1 MSSEQAL
8 ALAQDP
14 ATSNTMLC
22 QLSHD
27 FPQVA
32 HFLANW
38 SLTSD
43 KLLDHLIDLHQ
54 QSVVDA
60 DVARAVYAHSAASVA
75 TLRRGVREFPSVV
88 FRNPKLRKL
97 LASQKHHGKLELCI
111 EPSGEP
117 NLFSSSE
124 VPDALVDYLAASADF
139 TISARYLFGHTTR
152 SAETV
157 AKFWKSPTVLI
168 VEQLVTRDTDT
179 YLQWARDLGFAGPLP
194 DGCASDEV
202 RIIIDEWVQSL
213 HNQQYELW
221 ERFIPKTGSVKTVQG
236 QLLFAMVNVDNACRD
251 ESLEWDDYID
261 ALKSYVFGEVDARKN
276 FSHLVASTFVNDS
289 SELRSALPWSGRQQ
303 VPNSIEF
310 LQPTDCRIR
319 LARIWVV
326 AIRWLLKQTK
336 QIEYSGKVES
346 DFNIKT
352 GPRELYRSKPRSTKL
367 PKLDSY
373 AKWAIELGLD
383 KNDLRGFSKRHDI
396 HLFIDDWVSDI
407 CAESVNIWR
416 DLVPSQGVSSTLQ
429 GEIIRAHGRIEYDL
443 LRNGLMNWGVY
454 YKEFLKIINITL
466 SNDHIF
472 SDQVKMG
479 IEVDCS
485 VIERAGESAGA
496 DEIVGTGT
504 GPTFGALGDSFFART
519 DVESALKRLGALI
532 VIWIRRNTMAI
543 PYVVGD
549 SPD

>member
-1 MSSEQAL
+1 
-8 ALAQDP
+8 
-14 ATSNTMLC
+14 
-22 QLSHD
+22 
-27 FPQVA
+27 
-32 HFLANW
+32 
-38 SLTSD
+38 
-43 KLLDHLIDLHQ
+43 
-54 QSVVDA
+54 
-60 DVARAVYAHSAASVA
+60 
-75 TLRRGVREFPSVV
+75 
-88 FRNPKLRKL
+88 
-97 LASQKHHGKLELCI
+97 
-111 EPSGEP
+111 
-117 NLFSSSE
+117 
-124 VPDALVDYLAASADF
+124 
-139 TISARYLFGHTTR
+139 
-152 SAETV
+152 
-157 AKFWKSPTVLI
+157 
-168 VEQLVTRDTDT
+168 
-179 YLQWARDLGFAGPLP
+179 
-194 DGCASDEV
+194 
-202 RIIIDEWVQSL
+202 
-213 HNQQYELW
+213 
-221 ERFIPKTGSVKTVQG
+221 
-236 QLLFAMVNVDNACRD
+236 
-251 ESLEWDDYID
+251 
-261 ALKSYVFGEVDARKN
+261 
-276 FSHLVASTFVNDS
+276 
-289 SELRSALPWSGRQQ
+289 
-303 VPNSIEF
+303 
-310 LQPTDCRIR
+310 
-319 LARIWVV
+319 
-326 AIRWLLKQTK
+326 LKQTK